1 MNISTIKQ
9 FYSDSP
15 NAVVALDMHNNII
28 FQNYTAKILFGV
40 ITSLKVL
47 EICFDFDICI
57 LNEEDI
63 LKYNPI
69 TAILTAKQKLTT
81 ETRFQISH
89 NNFKKLL
96 INCHI
101 ADNFKLLVF
110 NDITE
115 KIEYKKIINNINN
128 LQKENKKL
136 KKENKNY
143 TELKKIA
150 EEQALRV
157 NLINKISASITDKL
171 NLNSII
177 QTTLDQ
183 ICQTLG
189 VYKGVFAGYDRFANS
204 FMVKHEWNIK
214 SSQKQ
219 GSYNFSQDV
228 VIKEA
233 LSINKSQISTEL
245 LKDDNNNSVPRPRL
259 VTPVVYKKEIL
270 GLLIYWH
277 INKTRNWHEE
287 ELHFVEGIAAQLA
300 VAINQ
305 AMLFKKLETQNQEL
319 ETALFEL
326 KETQAQLIQSE
337 KMASLGQLVAGIAHE
352 INTPVAAINS
362 NVELTNKYLQ
372 KLLTVDHMP
381 DTAKNIVVTIDSTGE
396 ITKEAIKRI
405 NGMVKALKNFVRLDE
420 AEQKEADIHQGI
432 ESTLLLTK
440 HETKDRIK
448 IIKEFNEITPIKC
461 YPNLLNQV
469 FMNLIINA
477 SQSIENQGEITIKTH
492 SDTTHIYIEISD
504 TGCGI
509 AQKNLNKI
517 FEPGFTTKQA
527 GMGTGLGLFICYKII
542 EKHKGQIIVKS
553 QPGKGSRF
561 IIKLPILRQDLC

>member
-9 FYSDSP
+9 FYSDSL
-15 NAVVALDMHNNII
+15 NAVIALDTHNNVV
-28 FQNYTAKILFGV
+28 FQNYTAKILFGA
-40 ITSLKVL
+40 ITNIKAL
-47 EICFDFDICI
+47 EVCFDFDICI

-69 TAILTAKQKLTT
+69 TAILTAKQKLIT
-81 ETRFQISH
+81 ETHFQISH

-96 INCHI
+96 INCFVSDDI
-101 ADNFKLLVF
+101 KLIVF
-110 NDITE
+110 DDITE
-115 KIEYKKIINNINN
+115 KIEYKKIINNINT

-157 NLINKISASITDKL
+157 NLINEISASITGKL
-171 NLNSII
+171 NLNNII
-177 QTTLDQ
+177 QTTLEQ

-189 VYKGVFAGYDRFANS
+189 VYKGVFAGYDKFTKS
-204 FMVKHEWNIK
+204 FNVKHEWNIK
-214 SSQKQ
+214 SSQTQ
-219 GSYNFSQDV
+219 SNYDFSQDII
-228 VIKEA
+228 IKEA
-233 LSINKSQISTEL
+233 INLNKSQISTEL
-245 LKDDNNNSVPRPRL
+245 LKNSDDTTAPRPRL
-259 VTPVVYKKEIL
+259 VTPVVYKEEIL
-270 GLLIYWH
+270 GLMIYWH
-277 INKTRNWHEE
+277 INKARNWHEE

-372 KLLTVDHMP
+372 KLITVDNLP
-381 DTAKNIVVTIDSTGE
+381 GTAKNVALTIDSTGE

-405 NGMVKALKNFVRLDE
+405 NGMVNTLKNFVRLDE
-420 AEQKEADIHQGI
+420 AEQKEADLHQGI

-448 IIKEFNEITPIKC
+448 IIKEFNEIPSIKC

-469 FMNLIINA
+469 FMNLLINA
-477 SQSIENQGEITIKTH
+477 CQSIENQGEITIKTH
-492 SDTTHIYIEISD
+492 SNKDHLYIEIAD
-504 TGCGI
+504 TGSGI
-509 AQKNLNKI
+509 AQENLNKI
-517 FEPGFTTKQA
+517 FEPGFTTKKA

-542 EKHKGQIIVKS
+542 EKHNGQIIVNS
-553 QPGKGSRF
+553 EPGKGSNF
-561 IIKLPILRQDLC
+561 IIKLPTVQL